1 MERSVK
7 SYTKRASR
15 NDKLDGNFTLYYP
28 ASNSDSSRFFEKLQ
42 KVRSEKSYF
51 SWKNLKKI
59 FSGSKV
65 DPNEIKVTNHL
76 RLEAKF
82 QRRFS
87 RRTLSGLL
95 SPGKVKLSNEELLK
109 EDGVFSDLNRSKGQL
124 ISSTTVLLPPSCRT
138 TGCPAR

>member
-1 MERSVK
+1 MAAEFWQSNGLPELTGFYANGKKGMGSFTVERSVK
-7 SYTKRASR
+7 SYTEKSFR

-76 RLEAKF
+76 RLKPNF
-82 QRRFS
+82 KKIF

-95 SPGKVKLSNEELLK
+95 SPG
-109 EDGVFSDLNRSKGQL
+109 
-124 ISSTTVLLPPSCRT
+124 
-138 TGCPAR
+138 